1 MEKNYVIIG
10 NGTAAAGC
18 IEGIRS
24 VDKDTPITVIS
35 KETWPVYCRPLISY
49 YLEGKAHVE
58 RMNYRPADFYEK
70 NGCRVLYG
78 VTAEKID
85 AENKTVTVSTG
96 EALPYSSL
104 CIASGSSPFVPPFTG
119 LETVSVKFP
128 FLTLDDAL
136 ALEKVLTPE
145 ARVLIVG
152 AGLIGLKCAEGIA
165 ERVGHITVCDL
176 ADRVLSSIFDNDC
189 AKMMQDK
196 LEEHGM
202 EFLLSDTVTEFKGN
216 TAVMKSGKKIDF
228 DILVLA
234 IGVRANSGIAKEAG
248 AEVNRGI
255 VVDHGMRT
263 TAAGIYSAGDCAEGP
278 DMSIG
283 KNRVLAILPNAYI
296 QGRTAGINMAGG
308 EAVFDNAIP
317 MNAIGFYG
325 LHSMSAGT
333 SFPES
338 EGGAVYEERSEGTM
352 KRLFTKD
359 GLLTGF
365 MLIGNVDRAGIY
377 TAMIR
382 NRVPL
387 DSVDFEKLKKEPAL
401 AAFSKDYRVKVLG
414 GEV

>member
-10 NGTAAAGC
+10 NGVAAAGC

-24 VDKDTPITVIS
+24 RDLDTPITVIS

-78 VTAEKID
+78 VSAEKID
-85 AENKTVTVSTG
+85 AEKKTVFTDAG
-96 EALPYSSL
+96 EEIPFTSL
-104 CIASGSSPFVPPFTG
+104 CIASGSSPFVPPFSG
-119 LETVSVKFP
+119 LDTVSVKFP
-128 FLTLDDAL
+128 FLTLDDSL
-136 ALEKVLTPE
+136 ALEKALTPE
-145 ARVLIVG
+145 SRVLIVG

-165 ERVGHITVCDL
+165 ERVKHITVCDL

-202 EFLLSDTVTEFKGN
+202 EFLLSDSVAEFKGN
-216 TAVMKSGKKIDF
+216 TAVMQSGKEVEF

-255 VVDHGMRT
+255 LVDAGMHT
-263 TAAGIYSAGDCAEGP
+263 SAADIYSAGDCAEGP

-308 EAVFDNAIP
+308 AETFENAIP
-317 MNAIGFYG
+317 MNAIGFFG

-338 EGGAVYEERSEGTM
+338 EGGSVYEERSEGTL
-352 KRLFTKD
+352 KRLFMKD

-365 MLIGNVDRAGIY
+365 MLIGNVERAGIY

-387 DSVDFEKLKKEPAL
+387 DSVDFEQLKKEPVL
-401 AAFSKDYRVKVLG
+401 AAFSKEYRMKVLG